1 MTEYAL
7 SNLGEDD
14 RSIQVMIHTNTGISW
29 GHMVHKQAVLPERI
43 LTGVTVPDYI
53 SLYDAQTLTAQGN
66 FISKPI
72 KYSELHIPY
81 DAITAFHLMP
91 PNESQLDYD
100 PAEPNRI
107 MVPISAHVGA
117 FIFQAQMRISN
128 QTTVRNSLGI
138 AKADFI
144 GVYDVEISH
153 PSNPNM
159 KPIRSNYALLRRM
172 YILAGLNP

>member
-14 RSIQVMIHTNTGISW
+14 RAVQVMIHTKTGLAW

-43 LTGVTVPDYI
+43 LTGATVPDYI
-53 SLYDAQTLTAQGN
+53 SLYDAQMFTAQGTT
-66 FISKPI
+66 ISKPI

-81 DAITAFHLMP
+81 DTITAFHLMP
-91 PNESQLDYD
+91 PNEAQLDYD

-107 MVPISAHVGA
+107 MVPITAHVGA
-117 FIFQAQMRISN
+117 FIFHAQMRISN
-128 QTTVRNSLGI
+128 QTTASNSLRI

-144 GVYDVEISH
+144 GFYEVEVLH

-159 KPIRSNYALLRRM
+159 KPIQTNYALLRRM
-172 YILAGLNP
+172 NVLVGLNA